1 MDKRERKYAL
11 AWDDDAFRAR
21 VAALAKMQDR
31 PLEEVCIT
39 AGLAHDALQKTV
51 RKGRNISTIFAI
63 ARSLHVDPSV
73 LMFEGN
79 GAVPTHVGS
88 AALRRL
94 ALLAH
99 VSTHLYLSLG
109 QSEPSPGPEIERVM
123 RLIMSIIEP
132 DPEPLELSPPA
143 PES

>member
-1 MDKRERKYAL
+1 MDKTERKHAL

-31 PLEEVCIT
+31 PLDEVCIT

-51 RKGRNISTIFAI
+51 RKGRNISTIFAL

-73 LMFEGN
+73 LMFGGN
-79 GAVPTHVGS
+79 GAVTSHVDS

-109 QSEPSPGPEIERVM
+109 SSA
-123 RLIMSIIEP
+123 SC
-132 DPEPLELSPPA
+132 A
-143 PES
+143 